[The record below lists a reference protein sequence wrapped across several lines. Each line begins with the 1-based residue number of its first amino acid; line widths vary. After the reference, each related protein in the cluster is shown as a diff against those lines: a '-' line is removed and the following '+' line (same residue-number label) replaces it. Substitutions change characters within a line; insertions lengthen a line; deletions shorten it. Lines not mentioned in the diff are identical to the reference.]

1 MPRKED
7 IQMMTGEYFLSEQ
20 AKENIKNQR
29 KREQKLSRKQ
39 EKIEAKNREFEAP
52 DEDDAPKTKKTEL
65 HDSSKKPDIE
75 ELKNKFLKRKKV

>member
-1 MPRKED
+1 
-7 IQMMTGEYFLSEQ
+7 MMTGEYFLSEQ

-52 DEDDAPKTKKTEL
+52 EEDDAPKTKKAEV
-65 HDSSKKPDIE
+65 HDSSQKPDIE
-75 ELKNKFLKRKKV
+75 QLKNKFLKRKKV